1 MGKQLGWGDGGGARL
16 ATGPGLPPAPHC
28 PQVEKRSEASVP
40 PVSLVIVVESL
51 GLCPS
56 LCDPMDGSPPGFSVH
71 GISQARI
78 LEWVAI

>member
-1 MGKQLGWGDGGGARL
+1 MDQPWESSRVGE
-16 ATGPGLPPAPHC
+16 TEEEPGLPPAPHC

-40 PVSLVIVVESL
+40 PVSLVVVVESL